1 MIVQTVLDTHRQF
14 NLFPPDTTII
24 LAVSGGADSITLLY
38 VMAQLHERLAIKLH
52 VATLNHGLRPDAAD
66 DVAYVQRMAESLN
79 VPVSTETVD
88 VKHLADI
95 HNIGIEAAGRVA
107 RYDFFAR
114 VAVQIGATTIAT
126 AHHAD
131 DQSETILMHL
141 IRGAGVQGLI
151 GIQPKTPYPN
161 YPELTLI
168 RPLLFVRRPDIEAY
182 CGEHQLNPR
191 HDATNQDTV
200 FLRNNIRHSIL
211 PRMRELNPQIDRAF
225 AQLADIVSIEQDFMQ
240 TYYESSI
247 QPFIQANEGN
257 TRYSVERDL
266 FRSWHPAMQ
275 RRFIKDASFKLGS
288 EAAYVHIMAAV
299 HTAATGEVG
308 AIARLPDAIRLR
320 VGYVDIVIEQ
330 ESAPMPEADYWLID
344 HEYNVALPGKTNC
357 VRWILEATIELQP
370 DTVARLHIPPNST
383 VKLRTRQAG
392 DKFQPLGMGGHSK
405 KLKHWMIDHKIPQHL
420 RDRIPLLMVNDE
432 IATILLPDQWIVAE
446 PYAIKTLSQ
455 HNFYFSISKLL

>member
-14 NLFPPDTTII
+14 NLFPPHTTII
-24 LAVSGGADSITLLY
+24 LAVSGGADSITLLH
-38 VMAQLHERLAIKLH
+38 VMAQLRERLAVQLH

-66 DVAYVQRMAESLN
+66 DVAYVQHITKRLD
-79 VPVSTETVD
+79 VPVSAETVD
-88 VKHLADI
+88 VSQLSQTL
-95 HNIGIEAAGRVA
+95 NIGIEAAGRAA

-114 VAVQIGATTIAT
+114 VAQQIGTTTIAT

-131 DQSETILMHL
+131 DQTETILMHI

-151 GIQPKTPYPN
+151 GMQPKAPYPD

-168 RPLLFVRRPDIEAY
+168 RPLLFVRRPEIEAY
-182 CGEHQLNPR
+182 CDEHQLEPR

-200 FLRNNIRHSIL
+200 FLRNNIRHAIL

-225 AQLADIVSIEQDFMQ
+225 AQLADIVSAEQDFMQ

-247 QPFIQANEGN
+247 QPLIQANEGN
-257 TRYSVERDL
+257 TRYSVQREL
-266 FRSWHPAMQ
+266 FRSWHPAIQ
-275 RRFIKDASFKLGS
+275 RRFIKEASFKLGA
-288 EAAYVHIMAAV
+288 EATYVYI
-299 HTAATGEVG
+299 TAAIQTANSREVG
-308 AIARLPDAIRLR
+308 AIAELPNAVRLR

-330 ESAPMPEADYWLID
+330 ESAPLPDTDYWLID
-344 HEYNVALPGKTNC
+344 SEYNVTLPGKTNC
-357 VRWILEATIELQP
+357 VRWILEATIEPQP
-370 DTVARLHIPPNST
+370 DTIARLYITPNST

-420 RDRIPLLMVNDE
+420 RVRIPLLTVNDE
-432 IATILLPDQWIVAE
+432 IAAILLPDQWIVAE